1 MGGPRTSI
9 FLRQKKFQFVLVA
22 AVVVFLIV
30 LFPNL
35 YDSDKKHE
43 TEETNVL
50 TRLDLPRRSKKGFPH
65 KEDYEKEYPLLLEN
79 EQLVICY
86 ESNVD
91 SRKALYAA
99 TTLSDV
105 TDEPSTTQRNHH
117 QQAPQQ
123 QSQQVNG
130 TEPVIYFVTPTYP
143 RREQIAEIIRL
154 GQTLM
159 HVPRLHWIVADD
171 TNSCSEVLNS
181 HIRKFGIPYT
191 QLASPMPTM
200 YRGRKNAPRGVANR
214 RAALNWIRQNQKKT
228 GVLYFGDDDNTFD
241 LKLFSEIRY
250 TKKVSMFPVGL
261 IGDYGISSPI
271 VRNGRV
277 EGFFDSWP
285 AKRKWPVD
293 MAGFAVSLEY
303 LALSPNAT
311 MPFKAGYEEDEF
323 LKSIGLKLEDIE
335 PKARNCTEILVWHTQ
350 TKSSKS
356 PTIRISMDRQK
367 LDKLNLGALLRRL
380 ESMGVNHISESEGTT
395 AQAIVNGSVKPFS
408 FWFS

>member
-1 MGGPRTSI
+1 MAVARTSSV
-9 FLRQKKFQFVLVA
+9 LRQKKILKIVVPFFLLL
-22 AVVVFLIV
+22 VVVFV
-30 LFPNL
+30 VYNK
-35 YDSDKKHE
+35 DKKHE
-43 TEETNVL
+43 SEETNVL
-50 TRLDLPRRSKKGFPH
+50 TRLDLPWRSKKGFPR

-86 ESNVD
+86 ESNTD
-91 SRKALYAA
+91 HRKPLYA
-99 TTLSDV
+99 TTRLYET
-105 TDEPSTTQRNHH
+105 TDEPSTTQRNH
-117 QQAPQQ
+117 QQQQQFQQQ
-123 QSQQVNG
+123 QSQSNG
-130 TEPVIYFVTPTYP
+130 TEPVIFFVTPTYP

-171 TNSCSEVLNS
+171 TSSCSATLNS

-191 QLASPMPTM
+191 QLASPMPEM
-200 YRGRKNAPRGVANR
+200 YRARKNAPRGVANR

-261 IGDYGISSPI
+261 IGDYAISTPI

-356 PTIRISMDRQK
+356 PTVRISMDRQK
-367 LDKLNLGALLRRL
+367 LDKLNLGTLLSRL

-395 AQAIVNGSVKPFS
+395 AQAIVNGSVKPLS

>member
-1 MGGPRTSI
+1 MLKIVGISF
-9 FLRQKKFQFVLVA
+9 FLGLMYLLFV
-22 AVVVFLIV
+22 F
-30 LFPNL
+30 N
-35 YDSDKKHE
+35 
-43 TEETNVL
+43 
-50 TRLDLPRRSKKGFPH
+50 R
-65 KEDYEKEYPLLLEN
+65 EDNEREYSLQLEH
-79 EQLVICY
+79 EQLVVCY
-86 ESNVD
+86 ESNTD
-91 SRKALYAA
+91 QRRPLYA
-99 TTLSDV
+99 TGTLSETT
-105 TDEPSTTQRNHH
+105 TDESSTTQRNH
-117 QQAPQQ
+117 QQ
-123 QSQQVNG
+123 QRQHVQQQQLLFEG
-130 TEPVIYFVTPTYP
+130 TEPMIYFVTPTYP
-143 RREQIAEIIRL
+143 RREQIAEITRL

-171 TNSCSEVLNS
+171 TSSCSATLNS

-191 QLASPMPTM
+191 QLASPMPEM

-214 RAALNWIRQNQKKT
+214 RAALHWIRQNGIKT

-261 IGDYGISSPI
+261 IGEYGISSPI
-271 VRNGRV
+271 VLNGRV

-303 LALSPNAT
+303 MALSPNAT

-350 TKSSKS
+350 TKGSKS
-356 PTIRISMDRQK
+356 PTVRISIDREK
-367 LDKLNLGALLRRL
+367 LNKLNLGALFSRL

-395 AQAIVNGSVKPFS
+395 AQAIVNGSVKPLT

>member
-1 MGGPRTSI
+1 MFTSRACI
-9 FLRQKKFQFVLVA
+9 VLRQRKVFFLLVAFIFVLLF
-22 AVVVFLIV
+22 VFGS
-30 LFPNL
+30 FSNP
-35 YDSDKKHE
+35 
-43 TEETNVL
+43 
-50 TRLDLPRRSKKGFPH
+50 
-65 KEDYEKEYPLLLEN
+65 EDYEKEYPLQLEN

-86 ESNVD
+86 ESNTD
-91 SRKALYAA
+91 YRKSLYA
-99 TTLSDV
+99 TNLPDI
-105 TDEPSTTQRNHH
+105 TDEPSTTQRNNH
-117 QQAPQQ
+117 QPQALQQ
-123 QSQQVNG
+123 PVNG

-171 TNSCSEVLNS
+171 TTSCSDVLNR

-191 QLASPMPTM
+191 QLASPMPEM
-200 YRGRKNAPRGVANR
+200 YRARKNAPRGVANR
-214 RAALNWIRQNQKKT
+214 RAALNWIRRNQKKT

-356 PTIRISMDRQK
+356 PTVRISMDRQK

-380 ESMGVNHISESEGTT
+380 ESMGVNHISESE
-395 AQAIVNGSVKPFS
+395 
-408 FWFS
+408 